1 MLGGSVMSDSLQHH
15 GLQHARLPCSSPSP
29 GVCSNSSPF
38 SWWCHPTISFS
49 VPSIFPSIRVFSS
62 ESALRIRWPKY
73 WNFGF
78 SISPSNEYSGL
89 ISFRMDC
96 FDLLAVQGTLKSLL
110 QHQNLKAPVLQCSA
124 FFIVQ
129 TSHPYMTTG
138 KSIALTIWTFAGK
151 VMSLLF
157 NTLSLSQLSFQGAS
171 VF

>member
-1 MLGGSVMSDSLQHH
+1 MSNALQTRELQHT
-15 GLQHARLPCSSPSP
+15 RLPCPSASPRVRSNSHPLQSVMPAHALPSP
-29 GVCSNSSPF
+29 P
-38 SWWCHPTISFS
+38 PL
-49 VPSIFPSIRVFSS
+49 PSILPSIRVFSN
-62 ESALRIRWPKY
+62 ESPLCIRWSKY
-73 WNFGF
+73 WSF
-78 SISPSNEYSGL
+78 SISTSNEYSGL

-96 FDLLAVQGTLKSLL
+96 FDLLAVQRTLKSLL

-129 TSHPYMTTG
+129 TSHPHMTIG

-151 VMSLLF
+151 LMSLLF